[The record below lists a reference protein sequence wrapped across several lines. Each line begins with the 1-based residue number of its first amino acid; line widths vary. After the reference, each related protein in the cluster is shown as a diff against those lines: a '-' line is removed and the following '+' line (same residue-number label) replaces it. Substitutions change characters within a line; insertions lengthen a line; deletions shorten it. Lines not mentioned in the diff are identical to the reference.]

1 MSSSNSNHIAP
12 ISISPEDYRRMELEI
27 DRIKRE
33 AIELGWVD
41 IAKNVDNLRTVFRS
55 HYLKKS
61 A

>member
-12 ISISPEDYRRMELEI
+12 ISISSKDYRRMESEL

-41 IAKNVDNLRTVFRS
+41 IAKNVDNLRTAFRS